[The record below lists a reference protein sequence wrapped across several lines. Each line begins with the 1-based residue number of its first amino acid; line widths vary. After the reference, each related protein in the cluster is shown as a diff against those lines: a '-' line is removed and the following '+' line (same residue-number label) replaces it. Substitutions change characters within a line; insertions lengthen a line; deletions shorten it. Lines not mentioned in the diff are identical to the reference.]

1 MSCQTLQQCHNN
13 TEAVIFDISA
23 EWEGR
28 LRFMEIGGIQGTPI
42 KIHNRI
48 GKTGSIIL
56 SLRNAKFAIR
66 YQDAEYIWV
75 NQ

>member
-1 MSCQTLQQCHNN
+1 MTLQECDSD
-13 TEAVIFDISA
+13 TSAVISEIST

-28 LRFMEIGGIQGTPI
+28 LRFMEIGGIQGTHI

-56 SLRNAKFAIR
+56 SLRDTKFAIR
-66 YQDAEYIWV
+66 YQDAEYIRV
-75 NQ
+75 AQ